1 MTAHLS
7 EKDIQRDAI
16 SGARILVGDMLMWS
30 DLDSLDVPLAA
41 REVVRAAIASQRP
54 RRVLLAGP
62 RAGLLVDAVPTDVPV
77 DLLVR
82 ALPDARVLG
91 DHTGLHKSADLY
103 CGGLDVFEPAHTYDL
118 VVALGGPERLLGP
131 DSEGLTEA
139 QAVAR
144 LSALLDDGGRLV
156 VDLANELGFTDLV
169 SAVPDETLES
179 DAGWHIGAQ
188 GFATRHLFARERGAI
203 LEGEGLQVEATFA
216 AMPSVDQHRVLVHDG
231 ALGDGSLRDQV
242 GFHSGKAMDEHF
254 ATTPML
260 REPRNV
266 VERAVEAGM
275 LDELAPGWLVVATK
289 GTPSGG
295 ASGAAKGNAKSNAK
309 STAKD
314 ATPAAPVYPALV
326 VAEADAASPWSTVA
340 VIAPDA
346 SQSVSWAG
354 SRTDAET
361 SEGTVS
367 RSLAPLAPG
376 RSFELDLRR
385 ACATRRHAAIR
396 SRVRQY
402 AAWLADGK
410 VWTTQTAEQR
420 FFATPANTLV
430 DGDRLRLADPSWRRT
445 GVVSADDALVRGLRD
460 FARRLLA
467 SGSAHPWRVTVTP
480 DELTITLASMAGL
493 TVTEPMIARVARIEA
508 EVASTVAGRPEEMGE
523 MLEHNL
529 ELGQFARD
537 LPAPDEIGFRELLTH
552 HRVISRELREK
563 QGQVKWLEGTLRH
576 RDRYIRTLERVI
588 ERYEDTLTYRAVEA
602 MRAPRRIAT
611 EKAVAAAKSTAQDA
625 LPPGALSKAR
635 QLAARV
641 LK

>member
-7 EKDIQRDAI
+7 EQDIQRDAI

-30 DLDSLDVPLAA
+30 DLDALDVPLAA
-41 REVVRAAIASQRP
+41 REVVRAAIAAKRP

-77 DLLVR
+77 DVLVR

-91 DHTGLHKSADLY
+91 DRAGLHKSADLY
-103 CGGLDVFEPAHTYDL
+103 CGGLDVFEPGHTYDL

-131 DSEGLTEA
+131 DSEGMTDSQL
-139 QAVAR
+139 VAR
-144 LSALLDDGGRLV
+144 LAALLDDGGRFVL
-156 VDLANELGFTDLV
+156 DLANELGFTDLV
-169 SAVPDETLES
+169 AAVPDETLES

-188 GFATRHLFARERGAI
+188 GFATRHLFARERAGI
-203 LEGEGLQVEATFA
+203 LEGEGLQLEATFA
-216 AMPSVDQHRVLVHDG
+216 AMPSVDAHRVLVHDA
-231 ALGDGSLRDQV
+231 ALGNGALRDQV
-242 GFHSGKAMDEHF
+242 GFHAGKAMDEHF
-254 ATTPML
+254 AATPML

-266 VERAVEAGM
+266 VERVVEAGM
-275 LDELAPGWLVVATK
+275 LDELAPGWVVVATK
-289 GTPSGG
+289 G
-295 ASGAAKGNAKSNAK
+295 
-309 STAKD
+309 
-314 ATPAAPVYPALV
+314 ATGQQDDPTYPALV
-326 VAEADAASPWSTVA
+326 VAEADADSRWSTVA
-340 VIAPDA
+340 VIAADG
-346 SQSVSWAG
+346 SQNVAWAD
-354 SRTDAET
+354 SRPDAET

-367 RSLAPLAPG
+367 RGLAPLAPG

-402 AAWLADGK
+402 AAWLSDGK

-445 GVVSADDALVRGLRD
+445 GVVSGDDALVRGMRD

-493 TVTEPMIARVARIEA
+493 TVTEAMIARVARIEA
-508 EVASTVAGRPEEMGE
+508 EVASTVAGRPEDQPEL
-523 MLEHNL
+523 LERNL
-529 ELGQFARD
+529 EQGRFARD

-635 QLAARV
+635 QLAKRV

>member
-7 EKDIQRDAI
+7 DQDIQRDAI

-41 REVVRAAIASQRP
+41 REVVRAAIGAHRP

-62 RAGLLVDAVPTDVPV
+62 RAGLLVDVVPTDVPV

-82 ALPDARVLG
+82 ALPDARTLG
-91 DHTGLHKSADLY
+91 DRAGLHSLADIW
-103 CGGLDVFEPAHTYDL
+103 CGGLDVFEPGHTYDL

-144 LSALLDDGGRLV
+144 LSALLEDGGRLV
-156 VDLANELGFTDLV
+156 VDLANELGVADLV

-179 DAGWHIGAQ
+179 DAGWHVGAQ
-188 GFATRHLFARERGAI
+188 GFASRHLFAGERAG
-203 LEGEGLQVEATFA
+203 LLQREGLQAEASFA
-216 AMPSVDQHRVLVHDG
+216 ALPSLDQHRVLVRDSAMRDG
-231 ALGDGSLRDQV
+231 ALRDQV
-242 GFHSGKAMDEHF
+242 GFHAGQALDEHF
-254 ATTPML
+254 ASTPVL
-260 REPRNV
+260 REPRDLFERV
-266 VERAVEAGM
+266 VDAGM
-275 LDELAPGWLVVATK
+275 LDELSPAWLLVATK
-289 GTPSGG
+289 GAGSTPP
-295 ASGAAKGNAKSNAK
+295 
-309 STAKD
+309 D
-314 ATPAAPVYPALV
+314 YPAIV
-326 VAEADAASPWSTVA
+326 VAESEAASPWSTVA
-340 VIAPDA
+340 VISADGT
-346 SQSVSWAG
+346 QSVAWAS
-354 SRTDAET
+354 SRADAET
-361 SEGTVS
+361 SEGAVS
-367 RSLAPLAPG
+367 RGLVPLAPG

-396 SRVRQY
+396 SRVRRY
-402 AAWLADGK
+402 AAWLADNG
-410 VWTTQTAEQR
+410 VWTTRSAEQR

-430 DGDRLRLADPSWRRT
+430 DGDELRLADPSWRRT
-445 GVVSADDALVRGLRD
+445 GVVSGEDALVRGLRD

-493 TVTEPMIARVARIEA
+493 TVTSAMITRIARVEA
-508 EVASTVAGRPEEMGE
+508 EVASTVAGRPEDVDEL
-523 MLEHNL
+523 LERNL
-529 ELGQFARD
+529 EQGQFARD

-576 RDRYIRTLERVI
+576 RDRYIRSLERVI

>member
-7 EKDIQRDAI
+7 DQDIQRDAI

-30 DLDSLDVPLAA
+30 DLDTLDVPLAT
-41 REVVRAAIASQRP
+41 REVVRAAIAAKRP

-82 ALPDARVLG
+82 ALPDARTLG
-91 DHTGLHKSADLY
+91 DRAGLHKSADLY
-103 CGGLDVFEPAHTYDL
+103 CGGLDVFEPGHTYDL
-118 VVALGGPERLLGP
+118 VIALGGPERLLGP
-131 DSEGLTEA
+131 DSGGLTDA

-144 LSALLDDGGRLV
+144 LSALLDDGGRFV

-169 SAVPDETLES
+169 SAVPDEALES

-188 GFATRHLFARERGAI
+188 GFATRHLFARERAAI
-203 LEGEGLQVEATFA
+203 LEGEGLRLEACFA
-216 AMPSVDQHRVLVHDG
+216 AMPSVDEHRVLVHDA
-231 ALGDGSLRDQV
+231 ALADGSLRDQV
-242 GFHSGKAMDEHF
+242 GFHAGKAMDEHF
-254 ATTPML
+254 ASTPML

-266 VERAVEAGM
+266 VERVVEAGM

-289 GTPSGG
+289 GAPASTP
-295 ASGAAKGNAKSNAK
+295 
-309 STAKD
+309 T
-314 ATPAAPVYPALV
+314 YPALV
-326 VAEADAASPWSTVA
+326 VAEAEAASPWSTVA
-340 VIAPDA
+340 VIAADA
-346 SQSVSWAG
+346 SQSVAWADE
-354 SRTDAET
+354 RTDSET

-367 RSLAPLAPG
+367 RGLSPLAPG

-420 FFATPANTLV
+420 FFATPANTLI

-493 TVTEPMIARVARIEA
+493 TVTEAMIARVARTEA
-508 EVASTVAGRPEEMGE
+508 EVASTVAGRPEDLDEL
-523 MLEHNL
+523 LERNL
-529 ELGQFARD
+529 EQGQFARD

-588 ERYEDTLTYRAVEA
+588 ERYEETLTYRAVEA

>member
-7 EKDIQRDAI
+7 DQDIQRDAI

-41 REVVRAAIASQRP
+41 REVVRTAITAKQP

-77 DLLVR
+77 DVLVR
-82 ALPDARVLG
+82 ALPDARLLG
-91 DHTGLHKSADLY
+91 DRAGLHKSADLY
-103 CGGLDVFEPAHTYDL
+103 CGGLDVFEPGHTYDL

-131 DSEGLTEA
+131 DSEGLTES
-139 QAVAR
+139 QVVGR
-144 LSALLDDGGRLV
+144 LAALLDDGGRLV

-169 SAVPDETLES
+169 AAVPDETLES

-188 GFATRHLFARERGAI
+188 GFATRHLFARERAGL
-203 LEGEGLQVEATFA
+203 LEAEGLQLEATFA
-216 AMPSVDQHRVLVHDG
+216 AMPSVDAHRVLVHDG
-231 ALGDGSLRDQV
+231 ALGDGALRDQV
-242 GFHSGKAMDEHF
+242 GFHAGKAMDEHF

-266 VERAVEAGM
+266 VERVVEAGM
-275 LDELAPGWLVVATK
+275 LDELAPGWVVVATK
-289 GTPSGG
+289 GADSDQ
-295 ASGAAKGNAKSNAK
+295 
-309 STAKD
+309 D
-314 ATPAAPVYPALV
+314 ATGYPALV
-326 VAEADAASPWSTVA
+326 VAEADADSRWSTVA
-340 VIAPDA
+340 VIAADG
-346 SQSVSWAG
+346 SQTVAWAD

-367 RSLAPLAPG
+367 RGLAPLAPG

-402 AAWLADGK
+402 AAYLSDGK
-410 VWTTQTAEQR
+410 IWTTQTAEQR

-445 GVVSADDALVRGLRD
+445 GVVSGDDALVRGLRD

-493 TVTEPMIARVARIEA
+493 TVTEAMITRVARIEA
-508 EVASTVAGRPEEMGE
+508 EVASTVDGRPEDQPEL
-523 MLEHNL
+523 LERNL
-529 ELGQFARD
+529 EQGRFARD

-611 EKAVAAAKSTAQDA
+611 EKAVAVAKSTAQDA

-635 QLAARV
+635 QLAKRV